1 MKKIFAI
8 LCSVTMLF
16 AACSKEETP
25 NEVTPIFPET
35 QKFEVLAG
43 ESRGVLFNANMAW
56 SVSLEN
62 DYYATLIYGD
72 KTGVEV
78 SGEAGDGIRVFVQV
92 KEILKNY
99 DADLVIPVAITMGN
113 ETKTL
118 ATITIKKIERPDAIV
133 VNEELPTTI
142 IFEENGHPSWGG
154 EFSSAAKKY
163 HLNYSS
169 QYDLEGVSMSCNLDG
184 EYSIKVYTYNEGG
197 TCTDTNGEYYKAEPW
212 VSVSQFGQNG
222 FKVLM
227 DLTQQSA
234 EWAWSESQYVSYVN
248 FEDANGDVLVSIF
261 CTCTYKESSTGG
273 ATEAPISLF
282 SEMASMMQVTLEDNG
297 DNNYTL
303 TLGML
308 DLLIMPSYAMYAALK
323 VPNYFMG
330 YFAQENL
337 KLVEAEDTDSG
348 MGKYYY
354 VSLADNAT
362 PETLV
367 RENNLTIYT
376 MGGNA
381 GMQTYNITV
390 ILGWIEPTTTP
401 EE

>member
-8 LCSVTMLF
+8 LCSATMLF

-35 QKFEVLAG
+35 QTFEVLAG
-43 ESRGVLFNANMAW
+43 ESRGVPFNANMAW

-62 DYYATLIYGD
+62 DYYATLTYGD

-78 SGEAGDGIRVFVQV
+78 SGEAGDDIRVFVQV
-92 KEILKNY
+92 KENLKNY
-99 DADLVIPVAITMGN
+99 DADIVIPVAITMGN

-118 ATITIKKIERPDAIV
+118 ATFTIKQIERPDAIV
-133 VNEELPTTI
+133 LNEELFPTMT
-142 IFEENGHPSWGG
+142 FEKGGHPSWGG
-154 EFSSAAKKY
+154 EFESAKEKY
-163 HLNYSS
+163 HLNYS
-169 QYDLEGVSMSCNLDG
+169 DKWDVEGISMSCNLDG
-184 EYSIKVYTYNEGG
+184 EYSIKVYAYNQ
-197 TCTDTNGEYYKAEPW
+197 TQSISDATTITEPW
-212 VSVSQFGQNG
+212 VSVFTFGQNK

-227 DLTQQSA
+227 DLTKQSA
-234 EWAWSESQYVSYVN
+234 EWSWFGSQYESYVN
-248 FEDANGDVLVSIF
+248 FEDAEGNVLVSIF

-282 SEMASMMQVTLEDNG
+282 SENASMMQVTLEDNG

-308 DLLIMPSYAMYAALK
+308 DLLTMPSYTMYAALK
-323 VPNYFMG
+323 VPDYNMG

-337 KLVEAEDTDSG
+337 TLVEAEDTDSG

-354 VSLADNAT
+354 VSLAENAT

-376 MGGNA
+376 MGDA
-381 GMQTYNITV
+381 GFQTYNITV
-390 ILGWIEPTTTP
+390 ILDWIEPTTTP